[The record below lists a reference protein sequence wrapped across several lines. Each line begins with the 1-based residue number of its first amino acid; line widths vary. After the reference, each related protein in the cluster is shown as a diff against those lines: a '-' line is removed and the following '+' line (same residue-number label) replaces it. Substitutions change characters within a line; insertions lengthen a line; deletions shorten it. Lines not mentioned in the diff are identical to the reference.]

1 MATLQA
7 SAIADLVAST
17 LRDLGRGKFSQI
29 AQELQCYE
37 MMSKWLKT
45 DKVQFDSGY
54 GIQRT
59 LLAKLGNAASHV
71 GLYEEDSVNVSDLLT
86 TMNVPWRHAKT
97 QWAYEYRETLMNRGK
112 AMIVKIVE
120 PRRIGA
126 LIDLAQEL
134 EEKAWAAPS
143 SANTTD
149 PYGVPYFI
157 VKNATDGFNGGLPS
171 DHSTVANVNLTT
183 YPTYKNYTWQYTDV
197 TKTDLLK
204 DMRTAKRK
212 TAWKPPVPSAASRG
226 IGQDRYRIY
235 VNETTINALEL
246 LGEAQNENLGRDLA
260 SMDGE
265 MTFHKIPI
273 VWVPYLDNDTTQP
286 VYLIDH
292 STFYPVCLKGD
303 YLRDTGPQQAPKQH
317 NVYESFVDLSYNF
330 ICVDRRRNA
339 VGYI

>member
-7 SAIADLVAST
+7 SQIADLVTTT

-29 AQELQCYE
+29 AQELQNYE
-37 MMSKWLKT
+37 MMSKWLKQ

-59 LLAKLGNAASHV
+59 LLAKLGNAAKHV

-86 TMNVPWRHAKT
+86 TMNVPWRHAQT
-97 QWAYEYRETLMNRGK
+97 NWAYAYQETLMNRGK
-112 AMIVKIVE
+112 ALIVKVVE

-143 SANTTD
+143 SANTLD

-212 TAWKPPVPSAASRG
+212 TMWKPPVPSAASRG
-226 IGQDRYRIY
+226 VGQDRYRIY

-273 VWVPYLDNDTTQP
+273 IWVPYLDNDTTQP
-286 VYLIDH
+286 VYMIDH
-292 STFYPVCLKGD
+292 ATFYPVCLKGD
-303 YLRDTGPQQAPKQH
+303 YLRDTGPLRAPLQH
-317 NVYESFVDLSYNF
+317 DVWHSFVDLSYNF